1 MNFSYVGSIWYS
13 TELEEV
19 MISLLIV
26 LRPMLA
32 KRMAKTMKTTVE
44 TTPPV
49 TVVYYASPL

>member
-44 TTPPV
+44 ITPPV